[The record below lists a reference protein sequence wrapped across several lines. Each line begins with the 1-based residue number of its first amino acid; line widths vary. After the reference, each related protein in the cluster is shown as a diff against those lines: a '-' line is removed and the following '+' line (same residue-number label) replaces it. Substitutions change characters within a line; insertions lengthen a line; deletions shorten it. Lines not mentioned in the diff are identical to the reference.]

1 MCLQHLNPT
10 HRFQVVVKIT
20 QILVNLVVLYCID
33 NLIGKYLYNN
43 RGVWGAEPPS
53 AGGEKPAAG
62 AGKFSTIAITPPL
75 RLGKKRVKG
84 GFYSAYP

>member
-43 RGVWGAEPPS
+43 RGVWGGARRRRRKIFDDCYNPPPS
-53 AGGEKPAAG
+53 FGEK
-62 AGKFSTIAITPPL
+62 
-75 RLGKKRVKG
+75 KG
-84 GFYSAYP
+84 EGGG